1 MFRRMDRSLRL
12 QTTGEEVFNAV
23 THGIGAGLSI
33 VGLVLMLVRAANTG
47 DPWRIVSAA
56 IFGVS
61 LFVLYVISTL
71 YHAIAHP
78 SAKRVLRVFD
88 HITIFFLIAGT
99 YTPFTLVSLHGWIGW
114 TLFGVIW
121 GLTILNTVLNAVSLQ
136 KFRIM
141 SMISYVAMGWI
152 IVLAFHRLW
161 LAVGLDGSLLL
172 LAGGVCYTVGIIF
185 YGMKNFH
192 FAHSI
197 WHLFVLGGSI
207 LHFFSVYWY
216 VL

>member
-61 LFVLYVISTL
+61 LFVLYVMSTL

-161 LAVGLDGSLLL
+161 LAG
-172 LAGGVCYTVGIIF
+172 
-185 YGMKNFH
+185 
-192 FAHSI
+192 
-197 WHLFVLGGSI
+197 
-207 LHFFSVYWY
+207 
-216 VL
+216 